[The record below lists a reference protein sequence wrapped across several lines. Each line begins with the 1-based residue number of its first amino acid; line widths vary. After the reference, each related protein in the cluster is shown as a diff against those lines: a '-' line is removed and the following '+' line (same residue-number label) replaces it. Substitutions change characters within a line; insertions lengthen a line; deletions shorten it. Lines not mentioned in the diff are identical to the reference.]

1 MKRHTLYWLALW
13 LLSCL
18 VQPALAAGGD
28 HGNHGGQHGDL
39 AVGLASGPDGALYA
53 ALVEHGRIQI
63 QRSQDDGNSWQAH
76 ARVNRDAEAIAADG
90 ENHPQLAVGADGA
103 LYVSWSRRF
112 EQRFTGDVRFAR
124 ADNGRDFGA
133 PITVHRDRSLTGHS
147 FQRMH
152 LGADGRLQL
161 VWIDGRERLAAEQA
175 GREYGGSALYAT
187 HSDDGG
193 RNFAAEYKLA
203 DHSCQCCRLA
213 LSEDSDGSLLLMW
226 RQLFANGERDHALLR
241 LPRQGAA
248 EPLQRAT
255 FDAWRIDA
263 CPHHGPSLAV
273 DGAGKRHA
281 VWFSPHGADG
291 PLFYGQLEP
300 QGVQGQRAVGGPRA
314 AHASVASLGQRVVLL
329 WKEFDGEQTQL
340 LAEISDDGGRNF
352 RRAALGQSNG
362 PSDHPRLL
370 RHGQR
375 LLAFWHSEQHGL
387 KGYPLP

>member
-1 MKRHTLYWLALW
+1 MKPHTLCGLALL

-18 VQPALAAGGD
+18 IQPALAGGGE
-28 HGNHGGQHGDL
+28 HGKHGGKQADL
-39 AVGLASGPDGALYA
+39 AVGLASSPDGALYA
-53 ALVEHGRIQI
+53 ALVEHGHIQI
-63 QRSQDDGNSWQAH
+63 QRSEDDGNSWQAH
-76 ARVNRDAEAIAADG
+76 TQVNRQAEAIAADG

-103 LYVSWSRRF
+103 LYVSWARRF

-124 ADNGRDFGA
+124 AENGRDFSA
-133 PITVHRDRSLTGHS
+133 PLTLHQDRSLTGHS

-152 LGADGRLQL
+152 LAADGRLQL
-161 VWIDGRERLAAEQA
+161 VWIDGRERLAAEAA
-175 GREYGGSALYAT
+175 GRTYEGSALYAT
-187 HSDDGG
+187 HSTDGG
-193 RNFAAEYKLA
+193 RSFVAEYKLA

-213 LSEDSDGSLLLMW
+213 LTEDNDGSLLLMW
-226 RQLFANGERDHALLR
+226 RQVFANSERDHALLR

-273 DGAGKRHA
+273 DGEGRRHA
-281 VWFSPHGADG
+281 TWFSPHGEDG
-291 PLFYGQLEP
+291 PVFYGRLATNA
-300 QGVQGQRAVGGPRA
+300 VQGQRAVGGPRA

-340 LAEISDDGGRNF
+340 LAEISDDGGQQF
-352 RRAALGQSNG
+352 RRVTLAGSAG

-375 LLAFWHSEQHGL
+375 LLAFWNSEQQGL

>member
-1 MKRHTLYWLALW
+1 MKRHSLSWLVIL

-18 VQPALAAGGD
+18 AQPALAASE
-28 HGNHGGQHGDL
+28 HGKHGDL

-53 ALVEHGRIQI
+53 ALVKHGRIQI
-63 QRSQDDGNSWQAH
+63 QRSRDDGNSWQAH
-76 ARVNRDAEAIAADG
+76 AQVNRQAEAIAADG

-124 ADNGRDFGA
+124 AENGRDFSA
-133 PITVHRDRSLTGHS
+133 PVTVHRDRSLSGHS

-152 LGADGRLQL
+152 LAADGRLQL
-161 VWIDGRERLAAEQA
+161 IWIDGRERLAAEAA
-175 GREYGGSALYAT
+175 GREYSGSALYAT
-187 HSDDGG
+187 HSADGG
-193 RNFAAEYKLA
+193 RNFSTEYKLV

-213 LSEDSDGSLLLMW
+213 LSEDNDGSLLLMW
-226 RQLFANGERDHALLR
+226 RQVFANSERDHALLR
-241 LPRQGAA
+241 LPREGAA

-273 DGAGKRHA
+273 DGEGRRHA
-281 VWFSPHGADG
+281 TWFSPHGEDG
-291 PLFYGQLEP
+291 PVFYGRLAAN
-300 QGVQGQRAVGGPRA
+300 GVQGQRAVGGPRA

-340 LAEISDDGGRNF
+340 LAEISDDGGRQF
-352 RRAALGQSNG
+352 RRVTLARSNS

-387 KGYPLP
+387 QGYPLP

>member
-1 MKRHTLYWLALW
+1 MKRHTLCWLVLL
-13 LLSCL
+13 LLSGL
-18 VQPALAAGGD
+18 AQLALAAGGD
-28 HGNHGGQHGDL
+28 HGKHGGQHGEL

-53 ALVEHGRIQI
+53 ARVAHGHIQI

-90 ENHPQLAVGADGA
+90 ENHPQLAVGTDGA

-124 ADNGRDFGA
+124 ADNGRDFSA

-161 VWIDGRERLAAEQA
+161 VWIDGREGMAAKQA
-175 GREYGGSALYAT
+175 DREYSGSALYAT

-213 LSEDSDGSLLLMW
+213 LTEDNDGSLLLLW
-226 RQLFANGERDHALLR
+226 RQLFANSERDHALLR

-273 DGAGKRHA
+273 DDAGKRHA
-281 VWFSPHGADG
+281 VWFSPHGEDG
-291 PLFYGQLEP
+291 PLFYGQLAP

-352 RRAALGQSNG
+352 RRTALAQSNG

>member
-1 MKRHTLYWLALW
+1 MKRRSQICLGWLALL

-18 VQPALAAGGD
+18 AQPALAGGD
-28 HGNHGGQHGDL
+28 HGKHGDL
-39 AVGLASGPDGALYA
+39 AVGLASGPDGVLYA
-53 ALVEHGRIQI
+53 ALVEHGHIQI
-63 QRSQDDGNSWQAH
+63 QRSEDDGNSWQAH
-76 ARVNRDAEAIAADG
+76 AQVNRQAEAIAADG
-90 ENHPQLAVGADGA
+90 ENHPQLAVGADGT
-103 LYVSWSRRF
+103 LYVSWARRF

-124 ADNGRDFGA
+124 AENGRDFSA
-133 PITVHRDRSLTGHS
+133 PVTVHRDRSLTGHS

-152 LGADGRLQL
+152 LAADGRLQL
-161 VWIDGRERLAAEQA
+161 IWIDGRERLTADAT
-175 GREYGGSALYAT
+175 GRNYSGSALYAT

-193 RNFAAEYKLA
+193 RSFVAEYKLA

-213 LSEDSDGSLLLMW
+213 LAEDNDGSLLLMW
-226 RQLFANGERDHALLR
+226 RQVFANSERDHALLR
-241 LPRQGAA
+241 IPRKGAV

-255 FDAWRIDA
+255 FDAWQIDA

-273 DGAGKRHA
+273 DGEGRRHA
-281 VWFSPHGADG
+281 TWFSPHGEDG
-291 PLFYGQLEP
+291 PVFYGRLAANS
-300 QGVQGQRAVGGPRA
+300 VQGQRAVGGPRA

-340 LAEISDDGGRNF
+340 LAEISDDGGRQF
-352 RRAALGQSNG
+352 RRVALASSDG

-375 LLAFWHSEQHGL
+375 LLAFWHNEQQGL